1 VLNGMMKFWTQCHS
15 PKELL
20 LLDELEECLPQLEHV
35 PEKAQA
41 SVRRAIGARLRR
53 CLTTTSNCLAAKK
66 VCLLLFQP
74 ILFAFLAKDK
84 KELSLLVE
92 AMQVPAHLPTYLLT
106 CLPACL
112 PACLRACVCACL
124 PARPPCPPARL
135 PARPPAG
142 LPPSAR
148 PTCLLTNLPNYL
160 LTCR

>member
-1 VLNGMMKFWTQCHS
+1 MMKFWTQCHS

-92 AMQVPAHLPTYLLT
+92 AMQVTAYLPTYLLARLRACMRA

-112 PACLRACVCACL
+112 P
-124 PARPPCPPARL
+124 
-135 PARPPAG
+135 G